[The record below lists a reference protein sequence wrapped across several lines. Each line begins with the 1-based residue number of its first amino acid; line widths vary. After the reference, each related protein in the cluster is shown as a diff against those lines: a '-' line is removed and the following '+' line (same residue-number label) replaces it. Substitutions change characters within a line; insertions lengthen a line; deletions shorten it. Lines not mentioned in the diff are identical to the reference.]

1 MRGALCSL
9 SSALLRRHIASVG
22 ASGHPPL
29 CPRLRSLPQN
39 GRSIGRVWISR
50 YYLSSTVESLLEYER
65 DHPFEDRSVLDKQFS
80 PLEYERDH
88 PFDDRSVLD
97 KQSSLDLALC
107 QLASDFDKE
116 SNLSLGRFYHSRQ
129 IPVISTGSLKL
140 DLALGIGGLPK
151 GRMVEIYGKESSG
164 KTTLALHIIKEA
176 QKLGGCCAYLDIE
189 NVLDLA
195 LAERIGVNIGNLLI
209 SRAECAENSLS
220 IVNTL
225 VNSGSIDVIV
235 VDSVAALI
243 PKCEIDSTID
253 MYCHD
258 VQSRLMT
265 RALRKIHYSLCRSE
279 TLIIFVNQVRANLGQ
294 RHGFVDQ
301 DDISCCGTALR
312 FYAAVRMRA
321 RRKCLLYKDD
331 TATGIDISIDII
343 KNKLAPAMKSA
354 DLSIE
359 FGRGLRCEEELLE
372 IASEHRFIKK
382 EQDGYWIQGEYFKDQ
397 QAAAKYLA
405 ANNSLASDLTDLLRD
420 QLFNETT
427 ESGCQTEILQP

>member
-9 SSALLRRHIASVG
+9 SSALLRRPIASIG

-29 CPRLRSLPQN
+29 SPCLRSLPQN
-39 GRSIGRVWISR
+39 GRSIGRAWISR
-50 YYLSSTVESLLEYER
+50 YYLSSTVESLVEYER
-65 DHPFEDRSVLDKQFS
+65 DP
-80 PLEYERDH
+80 

-97 KQSSLDLALC
+97 KRSSLDLALC

-176 QKLGGCCAYLDIE
+176 QKLGGCCAYFDIE

-209 SRAECAENSLS
+209 SRAECAEHSLS

-243 PKCEIDSTID
+243 PQCEIESTID
-253 MYCHD
+253 MNRPE

-265 RALRKIHYSLCRSE
+265 RALRKIHHSLCRSE
-279 TLIIFVNQVRANLGQ
+279 ALIIFINQVRDNVGR

-301 DDISCCGTALR
+301 NEITCCGTALR

-321 RRKCLLYKDD
+321 RRKCLLYNDN
-331 TATGIDISIDII
+331 TATGIAISIEII
-343 KNKLAPAMKSA
+343 KNKLAPAMKRA
-354 DLSIE
+354 DLNIE
-359 FGRGLRCEEELLE
+359 FGRGLRREEELLE
-372 IASEHRFIKK
+372 IATKHRFIKK
-382 EQDGYWIQGEYFKDQ
+382 EQDGYWIQGEYYKDQ
-397 QAAAKYLA
+397 QAAERYLA
-405 ANNSLASDLTDLLRD
+405 ANNSLTSDLTDLLRD

-427 ESGCQTEILQP
+427 ESGRQTEMIEQS